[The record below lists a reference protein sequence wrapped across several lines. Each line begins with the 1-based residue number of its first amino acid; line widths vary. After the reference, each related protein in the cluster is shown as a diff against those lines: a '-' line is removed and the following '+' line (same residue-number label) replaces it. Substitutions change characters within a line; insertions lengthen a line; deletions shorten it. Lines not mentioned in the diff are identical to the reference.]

1 MKHGFVF
8 IENINNKFCFTEN
21 QDLASRFMVRFIE
34 ISLMLG
40 WLYLLVCRP
49 LLRNVSCFPCL
60 DLLIFQIAF
69 LHQAINSQLMVI
81 IDTHNA
87 VWEMPSFPKKR
98 SSEVPIN
105 FAIKFWLNF
114 SKLIIYS
121 FGWKYIHFA
130 DKISIGLFYPINY
143 DLIKFFCY
151 FPLK

>member
-81 IDTHNA
+81 IDTHNTD
-87 VWEMPSFPKKR
+87 WEMPSFPKN
-98 SSEVPIN
+98 N
-105 FAIKFWLNF
+105 FAFKFWLNF
-114 SKLIIYS
+114 SKLIIVLV
-121 FGWKYIHFA
+121 GNIYIL
-130 DKISIGLFYPINY
+130 KIKSALV
-143 DLIKFFCY
+143 Y
-151 FPLK
+151 FIQ